1 MQKSTTINVSRRAAI
16 TSAFIGGM
24 SLLMPRDLIAQE
36 LSSPRTDQI
45 DYVARPDLN
54 ESQFDIMLRERAE
67 SEATAIIERALAKDN
82 RSARAGGRPTYDTV
96 YGSVVNKST
105 GWHDVA
111 GQPDGGVQIS
121 GGGSI
126 FVSPSGGGA
135 VSVSVSLPGGVGSI
149 GVSVP
154 KAKRSLNVTGYAV
167 NISGSGFYKA
177 TANVTNKIQPYV
189 VYETKNGSR
198 RVYAKMATN
207 EFFSMALDKRK
218 VG

>member
-67 SEATAIIERALAKDN
+67 SEATAIIERALAKDD

-126 FVSPSGGGA
+126 FVSPSGGRI
-135 VSVSVSLPGGVGSI
+135 SQRVSLF
-149 GVSVP
+149 
-154 KAKRSLNVTGYAV
+154 AR
-167 NISGSGFYKA
+167 
-177 TANVTNKIQPYV
+177 
-189 VYETKNGSR
+189 GSR
-198 RVYAKMATN
+198 EHRRVHSESKTLPQRDRICRQYFRIRILQSDGKR
-207 EFFSMALDKRK
+207 DKQNPTLCCL
-218 VG
+218 